1 MLQGLQGAS
10 LPQIHILRAP
20 WSRNLAGD
28 KTDGTRVWGSDEDV
42 VQADLAEEGER
53 ACEAGAL
60 LHQQRRSEHEGAQVQ
75 VPPHAR
81 LPHIPA
87 LSNASVGDTFANWS
101 NSALW

>member
-1 MLQGLQGAS
+1 M
-10 LPQIHILRAP
+10 
-20 WSRNLAGD
+20 
-28 KTDGTRVWGSDEDV
+28 

-53 ACEAGAL
+53 ACEAGTL

-101 NSALW
+101 NSTLW